1 MNLVSILFPFDVKLP
16 ETSLSELC
24 GIFSVLLDTYDDT
37 LFLLPTTPKSMPSK
51 EPKSRTPSSATS
63 RSSSG
68 IKKNAFGSH
77 GKFPSA
83 RNTILSLLDP
93 ERVSATTAVDSLSVG
108 SLASNSS
115 SIPLPFPPMEPISH
129 VGYQKN
135 DDNQKKDEVPKE
147 SDGLQKNTTSSKKM
161 MTQSSQPPLRARL
174 LMLKKK
180 SGKKMK

>member
-1 MNLVSILFPFDVKLP
+1 MNLVSKLFPFDVKLP

-37 LFLLPTTPKSMPSK
+37 LFLLPTTAKSMPSK

-93 ERVSATTAVDSLSVG
+93 ERVSATTAVDSLSLPPILPPFRFR
-108 SLASNSS
+108 SHPWN
-115 SIPLPFPPMEPISH
+115 PFPMLVI
-129 VGYQKN
+129 
-135 DDNQKKDEVPKE
+135 
-147 SDGLQKNTTSSKKM
+147 KKM
-161 MTQSSQPPLRARL
+161 TTT
-174 LMLKKK
+174 K
-180 SGKKMK
+180 KKMKCLKKVVAYKKIRRPQKK